1 MNLLKRIVYLLD
13 RMKLLPTTISIRIP
27 VQHSFHILI
36 RMARHS
42 LTCAN
47 QVLNIKNLFKIFFF
61 FFLTD
66 FRRETIDGFYYSRIS
81 TRNYHTEW

>member
-1 MNLLKRIVYLLD
+1 MNLLKRSVYLFD
-13 RMKLLPTTISIRIP
+13 RMKLLSTSISIQIP
-27 VQHSFHILI
+27 VKYLFHILI
-36 RMARHS
+36 RIARHS
-42 LTCAN
+42 MTCAN